1 MAKLLCAIACLLSVA
16 SSFVVPRSA
25 RSQTLVVR
33 SKTYDDETDVNVLMT
48 ALNAAVAREDFRE
61 ASSCKKRLDA
71 LRGGAAA
78 AAPQAGDWEQEGA
91 PRWLQRRLRDL
102 GMRFPTPVQAAAV
115 REVAGNGG
123 DCVIAAPTGSGKT
136 LAFLVPLLG
145 AVEGEMMRRERRQ
158 LEASSN
164 LGLLTPAAA
173 MAAFSPALWTSA
185 QVSPPSRPP
194 QFGPRRGAPL
204 ALVLAPSRALAV
216 QLATATFSLV
226 GGTNR
231 NKGSYFPGDK
241 ASLFAYEGPK
251 GARVV
256 ALASDGDAERAV
268 RAARSRS
275 DGAYKRALAD
285 GLVFDEGRVRPVDE
299 TQFDDLEDCDV
310 LVADARTLLDALE
323 EAPDLFDAT
332 ALRLVA
338 VDEADAIAREAR
350 DVLDRLGDPPGAA
363 RLLVGASL
371 DGGEAA
377 ALARGGPVAAVDAR
391 GGETAKL
398 AAPASLDHRFMGVED
413 YRLPLVLARSLR
425 RDLADWEARGS
436 PPPRPRA
443 VVFARDEAGARALA
457 DPLRTA
463 LWGAH
468 AVAALLP
475 ETGGAPLEAAAS
487 FGRAGADAGDD
498 FAAVAA
504 VNAAT
509 LLVTVPS
516 AARGLDFPNVS
527 HVYAV
532 GAPPGD
538 GRDAAATYAHV
549 AGRCGRVG
557 QAARGVVTTLG
568 GDDDRAALEGV
579 LRDHF
584 EGVEVADAAP
594 PPSLADEP
602 LPDGPDPPA
611 GADADAQ
618 RAYLED
624 VLALRDVD
632 DGGGD

>member
-1 MAKLLCAIACLLSVA
+1 MAKLCAVACLLSVA

-33 SKTYDDETDVNVLMT
+33 SKTYDEETDVNVLMT

-268 RAARSRS
+268 RAARSRR

-310 LVADARTLLDALE
+310 LALG
-323 EAPDLFDAT
+323 APDLFDAS

-363 RLLVGASL
+363 P
-371 DGGEAA
+371 
-377 ALARGGPVAAVDAR
+377 ARGRRSATARRALPSRRPARPSAARA
-391 GGETAKL
+391 ETAKL

-425 RDLADWEARGS
+425 AGPGGLGRRGS
-436 PPPRPRA
+436 PPRGRAPSSSRATRPARA
-443 VVFARDEAGARALA
+443 RSRTRCARRSGAPTPWRRCCRRRAARPSRRGGVRRAARRRVGRRLRGRRGRQRGDAARDGA
-457 DPLRTA
+457 
-463 LWGAH
+463 
-468 AVAALLP
+468 V
-475 ETGGAPLEAAAS
+475 
-487 FGRAGADAGDD
+487 GRAGPR
-498 FAAVAA
+498 
-504 VNAAT
+504 
-509 LLVTVPS
+509 LPQRVPRLRRRR
-516 AARGLDFPNVS
+516 A
-527 HVYAV
+527 
-532 GAPPGD
+532 PGD
-538 GRDAAATYAHV
+538 GRDAKGDLRAA

-602 LPDGPDPPA
+602 LPGA

>member
-1 MAKLLCAIACLLSVA
+1 MAKLCAVACLLSVA

-33 SKTYDDETDVNVLMT
+33 SKTYDEETDVNVLMT

-71 LRGGAAA
+71 LRAAR
-78 AAPQAGDWEQEGA
+78 
-91 PRWLQRRLRDL
+91 PRRRRRRAT
-102 GMRFPTPVQAAAV
+102 GSRRARRGRGRP
-115 REVAGNGG
+115 EVAGNGG

-268 RAARSRS
+268 RAARSRR

-310 LVADARTLLDALE
+310 LVADARTLLDALDRAAKE
-323 EAPDLFDAT
+323 SEIPNFKGSYLGRFPLALEDAPDLFDAS

-371 DGGEAA
+371 GGSEAA
-377 ALARGGPVAAVDAR
+377 LRWRPVAAVGAR
-391 GGETAKL
+391 RGDG
-398 AAPASLDHRFMGVED
+398 
-413 YRLPLVLARSLR
+413 
-425 RDLADWEARGS
+425 EARGAGE
-436 PPPRPRA
+436 PRPPLHGRGRLPAPPRARA
-443 VVFARDEAGARALA
+443 VPPAGPGGL
-457 DPLRTA
+457 
-463 LWGAH
+463 
-468 AVAALLP
+468 
-475 ETGGAPLEAAAS
+475 GGAGRRRAPSSSRATRRARSRTRCARRSGAPTPWRRCCRRRAARPSAS
-487 FGRAGADAGDD
+487 FGAGDESGDD

-527 HVYAV
+527 TSTPS
-532 GAPPGD
+532 APRRRPRRRGD
-538 GRDAAATYAHV
+538 LAPRR
-549 AGRCGRVG
+549 GRCGRVG

-602 LPDGPDPPA
+602 LPDGPLPGA

-624 VLALRDVD
+624 VFALRDVD

>member
-1 MAKLLCAIACLLSVA
+1 MSAKLCAVACLLSVA

-33 SKTYDDETDVNVLMT
+33 SKTYDEETDVNVLMT

-216 QLATATFSLV
+216 QLATATFGLV
-226 GGTNR
+226 GGANR

-268 RAARSRS
+268 RAARSRK

-285 GLVFDEGRVRPVDE
+285 SLVFDEGRVRPVDE

-323 EAPDLFDAT
+323 EEPDLFDAT

-338 VDEADAIAREAR
+338 VDEADACSREAR

-371 DGGEAA
+371 DGSEAA

-391 GGETAKL
+391 GGGETAKL

-425 RDLADWEARGS
+425 RDLADWEAAGS

-509 LLVTVPS
+509 CAQIKSSTRLQC
-516 AARGLDFPNVS
+516 ARIRMFR
-527 HVYAV
+527 HEHFRR
-532 GAPPGD
+532 AP
-538 GRDAAATYAHV
+538 RT
-549 AGRCGRVG
+549 R
-557 QAARGVVTTLG
+557 
-568 GDDDRAALEGV
+568 
-579 LRDHF
+579 
-584 EGVEVADAAP
+584 
-594 PPSLADEP
+594 
-602 LPDGPDPPA
+602 
-611 GADADAQ
+611 
-618 RAYLED
+618 
-624 VLALRDVD
+624 
-632 DGGGD
+632 